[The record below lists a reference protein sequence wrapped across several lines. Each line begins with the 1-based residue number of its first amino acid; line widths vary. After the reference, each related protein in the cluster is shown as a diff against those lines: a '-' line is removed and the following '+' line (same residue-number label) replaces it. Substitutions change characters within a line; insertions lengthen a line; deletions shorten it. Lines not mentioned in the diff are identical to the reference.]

1 MIVAKNSCLFIACE
15 SPRVWAPRP
24 SEGVSSSTRVLVTG
38 QQVGVKRWC
47 PLWAFLRAVPWK
59 ITFFVLV
66 FVWCLTQSLTILIN
80 THVIWK
86 SVGASNTLSVVNVGL
101 STELRKSQCFI
112 FLFTFY
118 FVIACVCILLPKLL
132 LDICFF
138 MILIVLICLDDTSM

>member
-1 MIVAKNSCLFIACE
+1 MFVHCLWE
-15 SPRVWAPRP
+15 SM
-24 SEGVSSSTRVLVTG
+24 GVSTKTLWGCELLDKGLGDWSASG
-38 QQVGVKRWC
+38 SQKVG
-47 PLWAFLRAVPWK
+47 PLWAFLGVVPWK

-66 FVWCLTQSLTILIN
+66 FEWCLTQSLTILIN

-118 FVIACVCILLPKLL
+118 FVIACVCISIPKLL

-138 MILIVLICLDDTSM
+138 MILIVLICLDDTNM